1 MKSIFTIFTALI
13 LSVSANSQETLNLK
27 SVVEIAKKNNPS
39 ILLIQ
44 EKLNQVDA
52 QKSLARAP
60 LFPNVSWNLAG
71 VYQKDAIYTG
81 SPRFDGDPYNFYS
94 SDVKLVQTIYQY
106 GALDAVTEADYDKK
120 IQLKQL
126 EIAERNLTQN
136 VIDSF
141 YRFILNQQTLENLM
155 KNQEIMQKALTTTNQ
170 RYNSGRGQM
179 LDILQVKTQL
189 ALIQPQV
196 DQAKNQF
203 EIAGQQ
209 LANFMGQ
216 KEHSGFNIK
225 GQLKALLLKDVQK
238 YIDLKNFVL
247 PEYDVNQLQLDQL
260 SYTRSVTLGKE
271 YPTVRLIGDY
281 IYSNYKKPD
290 LFSDYSNAWAIQL
303 QLTIPIFS
311 GLSSFNEKQIIES
324 QSSQLKINK
333 RKLENDLSLKQV
345 SSFKNLQSSEASLIS
360 STQAVKLAE
369 ESQNEATRIYRLSQ
383 IDFLQFLTVQQA
395 ALQAKTSLD
404 ALKYQ
409 NIIAYTNYFIATGQ
423 PLNILVDIL
432 TNDKVL

>member
-1 MKSIFTIFTALI
+1 MKNLI
-13 LSVSANSQETLNLK
+13 IISLLIMSVSAFSQEVLDLK
-27 SVVEIAKKNNPS
+27 SVVDIAKKNNPS
-39 ILLIQ
+39 LLLIQ
-44 EKLNQVDA
+44 ERINQVDA

-60 LFPNVSWNLAG
+60 LFPNISWNLAG

-81 SPRFDGDPYNFYS
+81 SPRFDGDAYNFYS
-94 SDVKLVQTIYQY
+94 SDVKLVQTLYQY
-106 GALDAVTEADYDKK
+106 GALDAVTVADYDTK
-120 IQLKQL
+120 IQMKQL
-126 EIAERNLTQN
+126 EIEERNLTQN

-141 YRFILNQQTLENLM
+141 YRFILNKQTLENLM
-155 KNQEIMQKALTTTNQ
+155 KNQEIMQRALTTSNQ
-170 RYNSGRGQM
+170 RYNAGRGQM
-179 LDILQVKTQL
+179 LDVLQVRTQL

-238 YIDLKNFVL
+238 YIDLKNYVL

-260 SYTRSVTLGKE
+260 GYTRTATLGKE
-271 YPTVRLIGDY
+271 YPSVRLIGDY
-281 IYSNYKKPD
+281 IYSNFKKPD

-303 QLTIPIFS
+303 QLTIPLFS
-311 GLSSFNEKQIIES
+311 GLSSFSEKQILAS
-324 QSSQLKINK
+324 TGAQLKIGK
-333 RKLENDLSLKQV
+333 RNLENDLSLKQV
-345 SSFKNLQSSEASLIS
+345 SSFKNLQSSEASLLS
-360 STQAVKLAE
+360 STEAVKLAE
-369 ESQNEATRIYRLSQ
+369 QSQNEATRIYRLSQ

-409 NIIAYTNYFIATGQ
+409 NIMAYTNYFIATGQ
-423 PLNILVDIL
+423 PLTVLVDIL
-432 TNDKVL
+432 NNDGAL

>member
-1 MKSIFTIFTALI
+1 MKRILTLI
-13 LSVSANSQETLNLK
+13 TLVVSMSTFSQETLDLK

-44 EKLNQVDA
+44 ERLNQADA
-52 QKSLARAP
+52 QKTLARSP
-60 LFPNVSWNLAG
+60 LFPNLSWNLAG
-71 VYQKDAIYTG
+71 IYQKDAIYTG

-238 YIDLKNFVL
+238 YIDLKNYVL

-260 SYTRSVTLGKE
+260 GYTRSVTLGKE

-303 QLTIPIFS
+303 QLTIPLFS
-311 GLSSFNEKQIIES
+311 GLSSFSEKQILES
-324 QSSQLKINK
+324 QGSQLKISK
-333 RKLENDLSLKQV
+333 RNLENDLSLKQV
-345 SSFKNLQSSEASLIS
+345 SSFKNLQSSEASLVS
-360 STQAVKLAE
+360 STLAVKLAE
-369 ESQNEATRIYRLSQ
+369 ESQAEATRIYRLSQ

-404 ALKYQ
+404 LLKYQ
-409 NIIAYTNYFIATGQ
+409 NIIAYSNYFVATGQ
-423 PLNILVDIL
+423 PLSVLVNIL

>member
-1 MKSIFTIFTALI
+1 MKNIYKIVMAFIISLN
-13 LSVSANSQETLNLK
+13 VYSQETLDLK

-44 EKLNQVDA
+44 ERLNQTDA
-52 QKSLARAP
+52 QKTLARAP
-60 LFPNVSWNLAG
+60 LFPNISWNLAG
-71 VYQKDAIYTG
+71 IYQKDAIYTG
-81 SPRFDGDPYNFYS
+81 SPRFDGDAYNFYS
-94 SDVKLVQTIYQY
+94 SDVKLVQTLYQY
-106 GALDAVTEADYDKK
+106 GAIDAVTEADYDKK

-141 YRFILNQQTLENLM
+141 YRFILNKQTLENLM
-155 KNQEIMQKALTTTNQ
+155 KNQEIMQRALTTTNQ

-216 KEHSGFNIK
+216 KEHSGFSIK

-238 YIDLKNFVL
+238 YIDLKNYVL

-260 SYTRSVTLGKE
+260 SYTRSARLGKE
-271 YPTVRLIGDY
+271 YPTLKLVGDY

-311 GLSSFNEKQIIES
+311 GLSSFSEKQILES
-324 QSSQLKINK
+324 QGSQLKISK
-333 RKLENDLSLKQV
+333 RNLENDLSLKQV
-345 SSFKNLQSSEASLIS
+345 SSFKNLQSSEASLVS

-369 ESQNEATRIYRLSQ
+369 ESQAEATRIYRLSQ

-404 ALKYQ
+404 SLKYQ
-409 NIIAYTNYFIATGQ
+409 NIIAYSNYFIATGQ
-423 PLNILVDIL
+423 PLSILVDIL
-432 TNDKVL
+432 TNDRAL